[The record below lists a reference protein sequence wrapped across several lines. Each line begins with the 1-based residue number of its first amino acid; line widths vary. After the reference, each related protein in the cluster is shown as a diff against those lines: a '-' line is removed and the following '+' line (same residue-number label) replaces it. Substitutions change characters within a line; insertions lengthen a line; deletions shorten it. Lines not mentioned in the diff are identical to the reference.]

1 MESQIHIK
9 RITCHVHCQDVFQA
23 LVAHNENNLLN
34 MFNFGKALLRLINSY
49 IIKVLR
55 IL

>member
-9 RITCHVHCQDVFQA
+9 RITCHVHCQDAFQA
-23 LVAHNENNLLN
+23 SVVHNESNLLN
-34 MFNFGKALLRLINSY
+34 MFNFGKAQLGLINSY
-49 IIKVLR
+49 TVKVLR